1 MIIWFTN
8 LQQSVPYS
16 FLALIANKWNCYA
29 HGSPMFILCKK
40 LKHMKGHL
48 KELNKLH
55 FSHISERVTRAK
67 IALEAHQIAF
77 HNDKDILQYQA
88 LDAQLCHNLLTLK
101 LVERMFFA

>member
-1 MIIWFTN
+1 MQFGNPGAFSDHSLAIIR
-8 LQQSVPYS
+8 LESHH
-16 FLALIANKWNCYA
+16 A
-29 HGSPMFILCKK
+29 
-40 LKHMKGHL
+40 KG
-48 KELNKLH
+48 KRCFKFFNMWAH

-67 IALEAHQIAF
+67 IALKAHQIAF